1 MLNILGKSYI
11 IDNYVAFF
19 LSRKEEKEYR
29 TYVTDSLRCLTRNT
43 ANKEGDLTINLR
55 FYDLA
60 YDSKDSSKK
69 EEIENQKDANEIV
82 LNLKEKLK
90 KLGGEKP

>member
-1 MLNILGKSYI
+1 MLNILDKSYI

-29 TYVTDSLRCLTRNT
+29 TYVTDALRCLTRNT

-60 YDSKDSSKK
+60 YDKETNKK
-69 EEIENQKDANEIV
+69 EEIESQKDANEIV